1 MLMLLQKT
9 FMDDTGTPY
18 ANYPVVIT
26 ECGSNNPVRL
36 YTQSGLLME
45 RFGNTKTDSDGI
57 ISVYVSDE
65 KFYGANLFN
74 PSNGLKVQSVYRLD
88 VGNGADVRVGPTGA
102 ASTVTGP
109 TGPSVTG
116 PSVTGPT
123 GAASTV
129 TGPTGPSVTGPSV
142 TGPTGADS
150 TVPGPTGPQ
159 GDSLTGPTGAD
170 SSVTGPT
177 GAAGNDGATGPTGA
191 DGVAGPTGPT
201 GAAP

>member
-45 RFGNTKTDSDGI
+45 RFGNTKTDSDGV

-65 KFYGANLFN
+65 KFYGANLFD

-102 ASTVTGP
+102 KGP
-109 TGPSVTG
+109 TGPTDGPTG
-116 PSVTGPT
+116 PAGVTGPT
-123 GAASTV
+123 GA
-129 TGPTGPSVTGPSV
+129 TGADSIVAGPTGPSV

-150 TVPGPTGPQ
+150 
-159 GDSLTGPTGAD
+159 A
-170 SSVTGPT
+170 VTGPT
-177 GAAGNDGATGPTGA
+177 GSAGAEGATGPTGA

-201 GAAP
+201 GATP

>member
-123 GAASTV
+123 GA
-129 TGPTGPSVTGPSV
+129 
-142 TGPTGADS
+142 DS